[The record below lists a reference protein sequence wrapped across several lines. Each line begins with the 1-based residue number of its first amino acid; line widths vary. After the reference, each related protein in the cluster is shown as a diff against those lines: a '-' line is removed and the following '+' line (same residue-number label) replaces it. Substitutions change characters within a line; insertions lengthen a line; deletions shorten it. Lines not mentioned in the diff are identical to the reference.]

1 VFLVRFHDSGSC
13 REFET
18 VMFGGISSPWGVH
31 HLPKISSQDSKWFGR
46 SVDRK
51 FGAVSQAFSC
61 HRVFIGSTDT
71 RSVVPIVGCTNL
83 VPKVPIT

>member
-1 VFLVRFHDSGSC
+1 LARFLDSGSC

-18 VMFGGISSPWGVH
+18 AILGISSPWGVH

-51 FGAVSQAFSC
+51 FGVVSRADYLGGAVLPTLS
-61 HRVFIGSTDT
+61 R
-71 RSVVPIVGCTNL
+71 
-83 VPKVPIT
+83 K